1 MGKRKAPEAA
11 GKSLGRRILQHYDLY
26 LFLLPALVWY
36 LLFTY
41 GPLYGVQIA
50 FKNFNGAKGIWGS
63 PWVGLKHFRNFLTAY
78 SVRMLLRNTLTLSV
92 YSLVAGFPFPILLA
106 LMLNEM
112 RCLRYKKIVQT
123 VTYAPHFI
131 STVVMVG
138 IIKLFFSPSMGLVNA
153 LRGLLGAGRMDFLT
167 NPALFSHLYVWS
179 GVWQGMGWGAI
190 IYLAALAAVDPELHE
205 AATID
210 GASRIQRIRYINIPT
225 IVPTIIIL
233 LIMRMGSLVSVG
245 YEKVYLL
252 QNDLNVEVSEV
263 ISTYVYKRG
272 LLQNNYSFSTAV
284 GLFNNVVN
292 IALLLIT
299 NFITRRVSDTSL
311 F

>member
-1 MGKRKAPEAA
+1 M
-11 GKSLGRRILQHYDLY
+11 
-26 LFLLPALVWY
+26 
-36 LLFTY
+36 
-41 GPLYGVQIA
+41 
-50 FKNFNGAKGIWGS
+50 
-63 PWVGLKHFRNFLTAY
+63 
-78 SVRMLLRNTLTLSV
+78 
-92 YSLVAGFPFPILLA
+92 
-106 LMLNEM
+106 
-112 RCLRYKKIVQT
+112 
-123 VTYAPHFI
+123 
-131 STVVMVG
+131 
-138 IIKLFFSPSMGLVNA
+138 
-153 LRGLLGAGRMDFLT
+153 
-167 NPALFSHLYVWS
+167 
-179 GVWQGMGWGAI
+179 
-190 IYLAALAAVDPELHE
+190 DPELHE

>member
-1 MGKRKAPEAA
+1 M
-11 GKSLGRRILQHYDLY
+11 IN
-26 LFLLPALVWY
+26 
-36 LLFTY
+36 T
-41 GPLYGVQIA
+41 
-50 FKNFNGAKGIWGS
+50 
-63 PWVGLKHFRNFLTAY
+63 
-78 SVRMLLRNTLTLSV
+78 ML
-92 YSLVAGFPFPILLA
+92 
-106 LMLNEM
+106 
-112 RCLRYKKIVQT
+112 
-123 VTYAPHFI
+123 
-131 STVVMVG
+131 
-138 IIKLFFSPSMGLVNA
+138 SPSFGVVNTIIEA
-153 LRGLLGAGRMDFLT
+153 LGGERIYFMTMPGAFR
-167 NPALFSHLYVWS
+167 HLYVWS

>member
-1 MGKRKAPEAA
+1 MVNSKHPWKAWIYLAPALALLMVFTVWPIINTVRMALLENYSGLKAA
-11 GKSLGRRILQHYDLY
+11 GGATFQLGFGNFVKVLKYKK
-26 LFLLPALVWY
+26 FLNCLKNTVLLGLGQIVFVFPCPIIFAL
-36 LLFTY
+36 L
-41 GPLYGVQIA
+41 
-50 FKNFNGAKGIWGS
+50 
-63 PWVGLKHFRNFLTAY
+63 
-78 SVRMLLRNTLTLSV
+78 
-92 YSLVAGFPFPILLA
+92 
-106 LMLNEM
+106 LNETKG
-112 RCLRYKKIVQT
+112 RFKRASQT
-123 VTYAPHFI
+123 ILYAPHFL
-131 STVVMVG
+131 STVVVVG
-138 IIKLFFSPSMGLVNA
+138 MINTMLSPSFGVVNTIIEA
-153 LRGLLGAGRMDFLT
+153 LGGERIYFMTMPGAFR
-167 NPALFSHLYVWS
+167 HLYVWS